1 MGGEGKS
8 NNTKQKEEREEKKRK
23 DRSSETVFEGDA
35 AGENGGDWRVLFGH
49 RRRRRRGRLGEWT
62 KPWMARAVVAVVVG
76 VAIIIIC
83 TSEKNH
89 REEEEEDDGG
99 VKEEDERRRRRRR
112 QTDGYHRADFV
123 DGIRHP
129 LWFHEIV
136 ETTTTKN
143 VEDERREGDVFILA
157 FALFK
162 GFEIVVF
169 RTAKAKNGRV
179 NRTGIESQFPR
190 KPTPNARTSRFS
202 EPSFLGR

>member
-1 MGGEGKS
+1 
-8 NNTKQKEEREEKKRK
+8 
-23 DRSSETVFEGDA
+23 
-35 AGENGGDWRVLFGH
+35 
-49 RRRRRRGRLGEWT
+49 
-62 KPWMARAVVAVVVG
+62 MARAVVAVVVG

-89 REEEEEDDGG
+89 REGEEDDDGG

>member
-1 MGGEGKS
+1 MYSKETPPGKTEAIGEYFLDTGEDVV
-8 NNTKQKEEREEKKRK
+8 EEDWANGQNDGWVARWW
-23 DRSSETVFEGDA
+23 RSSSVSLSSSSARLRRTT
-35 AGENGGDWRVLFGH
+35 
-49 RRRRRRGRLGEWT
+49 RRRRRT
-62 KPWMARAVVAVVVG
+62 TA
-76 VAIIIIC
+76 
-83 TSEKNH
+83 TS
-89 REEEEEDDGG
+89 
-99 VKEEDERRRRRRR
+99 KEEDERRR

>member
-62 KPWMARAVVAVVVG
+62 KRWMARAVVAVVVG
-76 VAIIIIC
+76 VAIVIIC

-89 REEEEEDDGG
+89 REEEEEDDGRPKKKTTIDDDDDKPMDII
-99 VKEEDERRRRRRR
+99 VL
-112 QTDGYHRADFV
+112 TSV

-143 VEDERREGDVFILA
+143 VVDERREGDVFILA

-169 RTAKAKNGRV
+169 RTAKPKLV

>member
-1 MGGEGKS
+1 MG
-8 NNTKQKEEREEKKRK
+8 
-23 DRSSETVFEGDA
+23 
-35 AGENGGDWRVLFGH
+35 H
-49 RRRRRRGRLGEWT
+49 
-62 KPWMARAVVAVVVG
+62 AVVAVVVG
-76 VAIIIIC
+76 VAIVIIC
-83 TSEKNH
+83 TSEKN
-89 REEEEEDDGG
+89 REDDDG
-99 VKEEDERRRRRRR
+99 VKEEDERR
-112 QTDGYHRADFV
+112 QTDGYHRTNFV

-169 RTAKAKNGRV
+169 RTTKAKNGRV

-202 EPSFLGR
+202 QPSFLGR

>member
-1 MGGEGKS
+1 MGGGRKS
-8 NNTKQKEEREEKKRK
+8 NNTKQEEEREEKKRK
-23 DRSSETVFEGDA
+23 DRSSEIVFEGDA

-62 KPWMARAVVAVVVG
+62 KRWMARAVVAVVVG

-99 VKEEDERRRRRRR
+99 VKEEDERRRRRR